1 MVRTRSNAMPHY
13 VEHREGATEIGKL
26 SAEAIVGEYET
37 AAKEIEGMVAQLI
50 ACVKYCET
58 MTRDALFVI
67 EEMKATAARYREE
80 AKRVF
85 LQIENCMLMT
95 AEVRK
100 TCIEFKEK
108 IAVTPAMDDLTV
120 AACCGGVCD
129 RGVEPLS
136 QEPTGPLA
144 ILMDVFIYW
153 WRLVGRVFR

>member
-37 AAKEIEGMVAQLI
+37 AAQEIEGMGAH
-50 ACVKYCET
+50 
-58 MTRDALFVI
+58 FVI

-108 IAVTPAMDDLTV
+108 IAVPT
-120 AACCGGVCD
+120 AAT
-129 RGVEPLS
+129 R
-136 QEPTGPLA
+136 
-144 ILMDVFIYW
+144 
-153 WRLVGRVFR
+153 